1 MMMLR
6 RFTAIYGKFTGDDD
20 DKPWFLGA
28 SGCKTLI
35 CGMAH
40 GPPRSEPDLHVAGSP
55 PNTSSLG
62 LAHPN
67 GHV

>member
-20 DKPWFLGA
+20 DDKPWFLGA
-28 SGCKTLI
+28 SGRKTLI

-40 GPPRSEPDLHVAGSP
+40 GPRSEADLHVAGSP

-62 LAHPN
+62 LAKPN